1 MSRWPQDRAW
11 ELHLTHCGG
20 TSRMS
25 EQTRQRV
32 IAAAE
37 ALGYRP
43 NTTGRLLHE
52 VSWKGNAR
60 HYRPGGRGREKVL
73 LAEVFALL
81 DLRLPG

>member
-1 MSRWPQDRAW
+1 
-11 ELHLTHCGG
+11 
-20 TSRMS
+20 MS
-25 EQTRQRV
+25 EQARQLV

-37 ALGYRP
+37 ALDCRP
-43 NTTGRLLHE
+43 NATGRLLPE

-60 HYRPGGRGREKVL
+60 HYRPGVRGREKVL